1 MKASELVRKL
11 NAMIMQYGDKPI
23 AEHDGEFDRWYT
35 IDIVEHR
42 VPDEYD
48 RDAVV
53 HPELDDETW
62 FVLR

>member
-23 AEHDGEFDRWYT
+23 AEHDEEFDRWYT
-35 IDIVEHR
+35 IGIVEHR

-48 RDAVV
+48 RDEVV

>member
-11 NAMIMQYGDKPI
+11 NALIAQYGDKPI
-23 AEHDGEFDRWYT
+23 AERDHEYDSWYT
-35 IDIVEHR
+35 FGIVEHR
-42 VPDEYD
+42 VPDEHD
-48 RDAVV
+48 RDEVV

>member
-23 AEHDGEFDRWYT
+23 AEYDDNYGRWYT
-35 IDIVEHR
+35 ISMVKHR

-48 RDAVV
+48 KAEVV
-53 HPELDDETW
+53 HPELDNETW
-62 FVLR
+62 FELR